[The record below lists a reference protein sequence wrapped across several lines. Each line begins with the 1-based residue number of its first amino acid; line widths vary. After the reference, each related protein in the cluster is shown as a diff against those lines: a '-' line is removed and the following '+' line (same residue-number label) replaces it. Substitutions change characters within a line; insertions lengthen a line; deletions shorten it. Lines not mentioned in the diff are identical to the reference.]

1 MLSLT
6 AFINDIAAIYA
17 TGNATEHSYR
27 PALSALLNS
36 LAADL
41 NIINEPKRIACGAPD
56 FMVQSGERVIGH
68 IEAKDVT
75 VDLFNF
81 SAPNQE
87 QQARYRKALPN
98 LIYTNCL
105 DWQFFRNGDLIASV
119 NIGSWRDGICANATQ
134 FAALE
139 NLLLDF
145 IQQRPISITTPQV
158 LAERMA
164 GKASL
169 IKDILR
175 NTLEADANQHTEL
188 TEQFQAFQENLI
200 KGITRNEFADVYA
213 ETLAYGLFAARLH
226 TTDPQQFSRH
236 TALNLLPKSNPFLRA
251 LFAYIAGVDLDE
263 RIAWIIDDLVLV
275 FQVTDIAQVLAGF
288 GKLTGHTDP
297 FLHFYETFLT
307 AYNPAKRKARG
318 VWYTPEAVVDF
329 IVRAVDDV
337 LKTEFNLPDGL
348 ADTSKVTIDL
358 DTGKLNNEG
367 QRVTMK
373 KEVHR
378 VQILDPAVGTGT
390 FLAAVMKHIAPRIKN
405 VATGLW
411 SHYLETDLIP
421 RLHGFELLMASYAMC
436 HLKLDM
442 ILTEL
447 GYTPTGAP
455 PRLSVYLTNTLEE
468 GSLSTPNL
476 PFAQWLSNEAKS
488 ANTVKRNLPIMCVIG
503 NPPYSGESVNKGEW
517 ITELMKVYKTEP
529 GGIDKLNERNPK
541 WINDD
546 YVKFI
551 RFAEHMIRKNGE
563 GVLGFITNHGYL
575 DNPTF
580 RGMRWHLLNT
590 FNTIYVLDLHG
601 NSKKKEV
608 TPDGQPDKNV
618 FDIQQ
623 GVAIIIAVKKK
634 TDAATKPLAEVFH
647 AELWGSRA
655 EKHAALQKHE
665 LTGNIWQPLIHTAPL
680 YPFVRRDDE
689 KGAAYRAGFS
699 VQELMPVN
707 SVGIVTARDAL
718 TIDIDKMTLWQR
730 VQDFAALAPEQ
741 ARVKY
746 NLGKDVR
753 DWQVKWAQEDIK
765 ANFGI
770 EHIVPIA
777 YRPFDIRWIYY
788 TGNSRGFICY
798 PRYEVMKNLLADNF
812 SFVFTR
818 TIEGGREFSDVF
830 IFDKIVTHH
839 SLSIKE
845 VNAAFPFY
853 LHPNDQLTDQA
864 RRVNKDNISM
874 TISAQQKTSRGFHHV
889 LAHSTISESSLVSN
903 KTSEIGSAFP
913 LYLGSEDQSNDLQL
927 NRISADK
934 NVGLIYSRQTISGEG
949 SPTNVMLTDTLF
961 DARGVFTNKGIA
973 QAAPLYLYPEDQ
985 LTEQTRRVNFD
996 PALYQQLQTLA
1007 THPQR
1012 GIPNELNVFD
1022 YVYGVLYCPAYRET
1036 YAEFLKTDF
1045 PRIPWPSSADEF
1057 WAIADQGEQLRRLH
1071 LMEPAAIGAASY
1083 PFTGEGKPV
1092 IDKPRY
1098 DAGKVWINTTQYFDN
1113 VPELAWTF
1121 YIGGYQPAQKWLKD
1135 RKGRE
1140 LNFTDIKHYQSVL
1153 KILSETD
1160 RIMRTIQLQIN

>member
-1 MLSLT
+1 M
-6 AFINDIAAIYA
+6 
-17 TGNATEHSYR
+17 
-27 PALSALLNS
+27 
-36 LAADL
+36 
-41 NIINEPKRIACGAPD
+41 KR
-56 FMVQSGERVIGH
+56 V
-68 IEAKDVT
+68 
-75 VDLFNF
+75 
-81 SAPNQE
+81 
-87 QQARYRKALPN
+87 
-98 LIYTNCL
+98 
-105 DWQFFRNGDLIASV
+105 
-119 NIGSWRDGICANATQ
+119 
-134 FAALE
+134 
-139 NLLLDF
+139 
-145 IQQRPISITTPQV
+145 
-158 LAERMA
+158 
-164 GKASL
+164 
-169 IKDILR
+169 
-175 NTLEADANQHTEL
+175 
-188 TEQFQAFQENLI
+188 
-200 KGITRNEFADVYA
+200 
-213 ETLAYGLFAARLH
+213 
-226 TTDPQQFSRH
+226 
-236 TALNLLPKSNPFLRA
+236 
-251 LFAYIAGVDLDE
+251 
-263 RIAWIIDDLVLV
+263 
-275 FQVTDIAQVLAGF
+275 
-288 GKLTGHTDP
+288 
-297 FLHFYETFLT
+297 
-307 AYNPAKRKARG
+307 
-318 VWYTPEAVVDF
+318 
-329 IVRAVDDV
+329 
-337 LKTEFNLPDGL
+337 
-348 ADTSKVTIDL
+348 
-358 DTGKLNNEG
+358 
-367 QRVTMK
+367 
-373 KEVHR
+373 
-378 VQILDPAVGTGT
+378 
-390 FLAAVMKHIAPRIKN
+390 
-405 VATGLW
+405 
-411 SHYLETDLIP
+411 
-421 RLHGFELLMASYAMC
+421 
-436 HLKLDM
+436 
-442 ILTEL
+442 
-447 GYTPTGAP
+447 YTPTGAP

-634 TDAATKPLAEVFH
+634 TDAAAKPLAEVFH
-647 AELWGSRA
+647 AELWGTRA
-655 EKHAALQKHE
+655 EKYAALREHA

-689 KGAAYRAGFS
+689 QGTVYRAGFS

-718 TIDIDKMTLWQR
+718 TIDMDKMTLWQR

-746 NLGKDVR
+746 NLGKDTNE
-753 DWQVKWAQEDIK
+753 WIIANAQADLK
-765 ANFGI
+765 ANLSLDK
-770 EHIVPIA
+770 IVPIC
-777 YRPFDIRWIYY
+777 YRPFDIRWTYF
-788 TGNSRGFICY
+788 TGTSRGFHCR
-798 PRYEVMKNLLADNF
+798 PRYNVMRHLFQQNNL
-812 SFVFTR
+812 
-818 TIEGGREFSDVF
+818 
-830 IFDKIVTHH
+830 
-839 SLSIKE
+839 
-845 VNAAFPFY
+845 
-853 LHPNDQLTDQA
+853 
-864 RRVNKDNISM
+864 SM
-874 TISAQQKTSRGFHHV
+874 TISAQQKTPHGFHHV
-889 LAHSTISESSLVSN
+889 LVHSTISESSLVSN

-913 LYLGSEDQSNDLQL
+913 LYLGSENQSNDSKR
-927 NRISADK
+927 NNISADK
-934 NVGLIYSRQTISGEG
+934 NVGLIYSRQTISGE
-949 SPTNVMLTDTLF
+949 SPPVNVMLTDTIF
-961 DARGVFTNKGIA
+961 DNRGVFTNKGIA

-1071 LMEPAAIGAASY
+1071 LMEPAAIGETPYS
-1083 PFTGEGKPV
+1083 FTGEGKPV

-1140 LNFTDIKHYQSVL
+1140 LNFTDIKHYQSIL
-1153 KILSETD
+1153 KVLSETD
-1160 RIMRTIQLQIN
+1160 RIMRTIQLEIGVI

>member
-6 AFINDIAAIYA
+6 TFIDNIAAIYA
-17 TGNATEHSYR
+17 TGDATEHAYR
-27 PALSALLNS
+27 PALTALFSS
-36 LAADL
+36 LSSDL
-41 NIINEPKRIACGAPD
+41 IVINEPKRIACGAPD
-56 FMVQSGERVIGH
+56 FMLQTDGRVIGH
-68 IEAKDVT
+68 IEAKDIQI
-75 VDLFNF
+75 DLVHLHKT
-81 SAPNQE
+81 NQE
-87 QQARYRKALPN
+87 QQARYRNALPN

-105 DWQFFRNGDLIASV
+105 DWQFFRNGDLLASV
-119 NIGSWRDGICANATQ
+119 SIGSWRDGIRADAAQ
-134 FAALE
+134 FATLE

-145 IQQRPISITTPQV
+145 IQQRPTSITTPQV

-164 GKASL
+164 GKAAL
-169 IKDILR
+169 IKDILG
-175 NTLEADANQHTEL
+175 NTLEADANQYTEL
-188 TEQFQAFQENLI
+188 TEQFQAFQDNLI

-226 TTDPQQFSRH
+226 TIDPQQFNRH
-236 TALNLLPKSNPFLRA
+236 SALNLLPKSNPFLRA
-251 LFAYIAGVDLDE
+251 LFKYIANADLDE

-337 LKTEFNLPDGL
+337 LITEFDLPDGL
-348 ADTSKVTIDL
+348 ADTSKVMIDW
-358 DTGKLNNEG
+358 DTGNRDQKNAPII
-367 QRVTMK
+367 VK
-373 KEVHR
+373 KDVHR

-405 VATGLW
+405 VAAGLW

-468 GSLSTPNL
+468 GSLSTKNL

-503 NPPYSGESVNKGEW
+503 NPPYSGESANKGDW
-517 ITELMKVYKTEP
+517 ITELMNVYKKEP
-529 GGIDKLNERNPK
+529 GGIGKLNERNPK

-546 YVKFI
+546 YVKFM

-580 RGMRWHLLNT
+580 RGMRWHLLTT

-601 NSKKKEV
+601 NTKKKEV

-634 TDAATKPLAEVFH
+634 TDAATKPLAKVFH
-647 AELWGSRA
+647 AELWGKRA
-655 EKHAALQKHE
+655 EKYAALRKHA

-680 YPFVRRDDE
+680 YPFVRRDDK
-689 KGAAYRAGFS
+689 KGATYRAGFS

-730 VQDFAALAPEQ
+730 VQDFAALTPEQ

-746 NLGKDVR
+746 DLGKDVR

-798 PRYEVMKNLLADNF
+798 PRHNVMRHMIGYQNLALCSPNQTKDGIGGIIVNSVAGHKNF
-812 SFVFTR
+812 SAYDINSV
-818 TIEGGREFSDVF
+818 
-830 IFDKIVTHH
+830 
-839 SLSIKE
+839 
-845 VNAAFPFY
+845 
-853 LHPNDQLTDQA
+853 
-864 RRVNKDNISM
+864 
-874 TISAQQKTSRGFHHV
+874 
-889 LAHSTISESSLVSN
+889 
-903 KTSEIGSAFP
+903 FP
-913 LYLGSEDQSNDLQL
+913 LYLCPEDQLLEQPRDSLP
-927 NRISADK
+927 ADK

-973 QAAPLYLYPEDQ
+973 QAAPLYLYSEDQ
-985 LTEQTRRVNFD
+985 LTEQTRSVNFD

-1036 YAEFLKTDF
+1036 YSEFLKTDF

-1071 LMEPAAIGAASY
+1071 LMEPAAIGATPY
-1083 PFTGEGKPV
+1083 PFNGEGKPV

-1140 LNFTDIKHYQSVL
+1140 LNFTDIKHYQALL
-1153 KILSETD
+1153 KIMSETD

>member
-56 FMVQSGERVIGH
+56 FMIQSGERVIGH

-75 VDLFNF
+75 VALSNFNEQ
-81 SAPNQE
+81 NRE
-87 QQARYRKALPN
+87 QQDRYRKALPN

-119 NIGSWRDGICANATQ
+119 CIGSWRDGIRADAAQ

-175 NTLEADANQHTEL
+175 NTLEIDANQHTEL
-188 TEQFQAFQENLI
+188 TEQFQAFQDNLI
-200 KGITRNEFADVYA
+200 KGITRDDFADVYA

-226 TTDPQQFSRH
+226 TTDPQQFNRH

-288 GKLTGHTDP
+288 GKLTEKTDP

-329 IVRAVDDV
+329 IVRAMDGV

-348 ADTSKVTIDL
+348 ADTSKVTIDW
-358 DTGKLNNEG
+358 DTGKCNNEG
-367 QRVTMK
+367 QPITMK

-390 FLAAVMKHIAPRIKN
+390 FLAAVIKHIAPRIKN
-405 VATGLW
+405 VAAGVW
-411 SHYLETDLIP
+411 SRYLETDLIP

-488 ANTVKRNLPIMCVIG
+488 ANTVKRNLPIMCVLG
-503 NPPYSGESVNKGEW
+503 NPPYSGESVNKGDW
-517 ITELMKVYKTEP
+517 ITSLMDVYKKEP

-601 NSKKKEV
+601 NTKKKEV

-623 GVAIIIAVKKK
+623 GVSIIIAVKKK
-634 TDAATKPLAEVFH
+634 TDAAIKPLAEVFH
-647 AELWGSRA
+647 ADLWGNRV
-655 EKHAALQKHE
+655 EKYAALREHE
-665 LTGNIWQPLIHTAPL
+665 LTGNNWQPLIHTAPL
-680 YPFVRRDDE
+680 YPFVRRDNE
-689 KGAAYRAGFS
+689 QGAVYRAGFS

-718 TIDIDKMTLWQR
+718 TIDMNKMVLWER
-730 VQDFAALAPEQ
+730 IQDFAALPPEQ
-741 ARVKY
+741 ARIKY
-746 NLGKDVR
+746 NLGQDTR
-753 DWQVKWAQEDIK
+753 DWQVQWAQEDIK
-765 ANFGI
+765 NHFGI
-770 EHIVPIA
+770 EYIVLIA
-777 YRPFDIRWIYY
+777 YRPFDLRWIYY
-788 TGNSRGFICY
+788 TGKSRGLICY
-798 PRYEVMKNLLADNF
+798 PRHNVMRHMIGYQNLALCSPSQTKDGIGGMTVNSIAGHKTF
-812 SFVFTR
+812 SAYDINSVFP
-818 TIEGGREFSDVF
+818 
-830 IFDKIVTHH
+830 
-839 SLSIKE
+839 L
-845 VNAAFPFY
+845 Y
-853 LHPNDQLTDQA
+853 LYPENQLTDQI
-864 RRVNKDNISM
+864 RCVNKDNISM
-874 TISAQQKTSRGFHHV
+874 TISAQQKTPHGFHHV
-889 LAHSTISESSLVSN
+889 LVHSTISESSLVSN

-913 LYLGSEDQSNDLQL
+913 LYLDAETQKIDPQCHKV
-927 NRISADK
+927 SADK
-934 NVGLIYSRQTISGEG
+934 NVGLIYSRQTISGEI
-949 SPTNVMLTDTLF
+949 PPVNIMLTDTIF
-961 DARGVFTNKGIA
+961 DNRSVFTNKGIA
-973 QAAPLYLYPEDQ
+973 QAAPLYLYSEEQ
-985 LTEQTRRVNFD
+985 LTENTRRINFD

-1012 GIPNELNVFD
+1012 GIPNELAVFD
-1022 YVYGVLYCPAYRET
+1022 YVYGVLHCTEYRET

-1045 PRIPWPSSADEF
+1045 PRIPWPRSPTAF
-1057 WAIADQGEQLRRLH
+1057 WAITDKGAQLRRLH
-1071 LMEPAAIGAASY
+1071 LMEPAAIGETPYS
-1083 PFTGEGKPV
+1083 FKGEGNLV

-1098 DAGKVWINTTQYFDN
+1098 DVGKVWINKMQYFDE
-1113 VPELAWTF
+1113 VPEIAWMF

-1140 LNFTDIKHYQSVL
+1140 LTFAEIKHYQSVL

-1160 RIMRTIQLQIN
+1160 RIMRTIQL